1 MATEK
6 AAPEIV
12 IIGAMKCGTSTL
24 HRYVAHHP
32 NVVEGHTKE
41 LDFFST
47 ESNFERGQE
56 WYNGVFTGWQP
67 GQLRI
72 DSSPNYTKRQLW
84 PTPSERLAAANPQA
98 KLIFLMRE
106 PISRM
111 RSHYLHSLAA
121 GREHRPIDVVLSD
134 LDNHIVQTTRYWWQ
148 LEPFF
153 DRFDR
158 SQILLLR
165 FDDLVKESKATVTKT
180 LSFLGLDD
188 VRELPE
194 VNQNPTDIKKYPT
207 TLARILPMKRS
218 RGLLRRIH
226 PRLAERPLPNPQV
239 SDSVTRSVRDYL
251 RDDLTHL
258 NDSGMVDVSD
268 WLEL

>member
-1 MATEK
+1 MATDK

-24 HRYVAHHP
+24 HRYIAHHP
-32 NVVEGHTKE
+32 LVVEGHTKE

-47 ESNFERGQE
+47 EANFARGQD
-56 WYNGVFTGWQP
+56 WYNGVFAGWQP

-72 DSSPNYTKRQLW
+72 DSSPNYTKRQTW
-84 PTPSERLAAANPQA
+84 PTPSERLLAANPDA

-106 PISRM
+106 PISRL

-121 GREHRPIDVVLSD
+121 GREHRPIDTVLAD
-134 LDNHIVQTTRYWWQ
+134 HDNHMVQTTRYWWQ

-158 SQILLLR
+158 SQIMLLR
-165 FDDLVKESKATVTKT
+165 FDDLVKESKTTVTRA

-188 VRELPE
+188 IDALPE

-207 TLARILPMKRS
+207 TLARVLPSKRA
-218 RGLLRRIH
+218 RGFLRRIH
-226 PRLAERPLPNPQV
+226 PSLADRPLPNPQV
-239 SDSVTRSVRDYL
+239 SESVAKSVREYL
-251 RDDLTHL
+251 RDDLEQL
-258 NDSGMVDVSD
+258 NASGMIDVSD